1 MREMYETFMNNPYL
15 NPGLLNE
22 QFAEAMKVQERYA
35 IQEILRAKKLSIEMQ
50 RKALDKKLDTKK
62 EKMKKFASQT
72 VASNFKEG
80 LTGKAAEAAETNLKL
95 SKFQPSFNNPI
106 KG

>member
-22 QFAEAMKVQERYA
+22 QFAEVMKVQERYA

-62 EKMKKFASQT
+62 EEMKKFASQT
-72 VASNFKEG
+72 IVSNFKEG
-80 LTGKAAEAAETNLKL
+80 LTGKAAEAAETQLNL

-106 KG
+106 MG

>member
-22 QFAEAMKVQERYA
+22 QFAEAMKAQERYT

-50 RKALDKKLDTKK
+50 RKALDK
-62 EKMKKFASQT
+62 
-72 VASNFKEG
+72 N
-80 LTGKAAEAAETNLKL
+80 
-95 SKFQPSFNNPI
+95 
-106 KG
+106 

>member
-35 IQEILRAKKLSIEMQ
+35 IQEILRAKKL
-50 RKALDKKLDTKK
+50 L
-62 EKMKKFASQT
+62 
-72 VASNFKEG
+72 
-80 LTGKAAEAAETNLKL
+80 
-95 SKFQPSFNNPI
+95 
-106 KG
+106 